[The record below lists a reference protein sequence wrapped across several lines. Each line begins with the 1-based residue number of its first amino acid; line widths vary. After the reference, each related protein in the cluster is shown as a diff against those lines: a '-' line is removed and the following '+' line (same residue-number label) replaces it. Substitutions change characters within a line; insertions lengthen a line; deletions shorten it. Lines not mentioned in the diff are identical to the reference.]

1 MKLSLFT
8 DYGATNS
15 TTVFDA
21 FSEAAKNMGFS
32 VVFNTFDADVYVI
45 WSVLWHGRM
54 AENKTVWKYAKE
66 HHKHVIVLEVG
77 GLVRNKTFKVGLG
90 GINNLAEFANKEN
103 LIAGRSQQLGLRL
116 KPWTDTGEH
125 ILICGQHTKSEQ
137 WMHRGDPVSWLQFLV
152 KQIRALSK
160 RTIIFRPH
168 PRDRAW
174 SIGLH
179 LHHAKI
185 HVPCKL
191 PNTYDDYDFDT
202 DLNMAWAVV
211 SPSSNPGLQSIING
225 VPAFVDEDSLALP
238 VANQS
243 IINIENP
250 NRPSRDLWF
259 EQLCHT
265 EWTVEEIA
273 AGVPLIRLINKINT

>member
-8 DYGATNS
+8 NYGATNS
-15 TTVFDA
+15 KTIFDA

-90 GINNLAEFANKEN
+90 GINNLAEFGNKEN
-103 LIAGRSQQLGLRL
+103 LIPGRSATLGLTL
-116 KPWTDTGEH
+116 KPWTNIGET
-125 ILICGQHTKSEQ
+125 ILICGQHSKSEQ
-137 WMHRGDPVSWLQFLV
+137 WATHGDPVAWLKTLTNQLH
-152 KQIRALSK
+152 ALSN
-160 RTIIFRPH
+160 RPIIFRPH
-168 PRDRAW
+168 PRDRSW
-174 SIGLH
+174 NIGLH
-179 LHHAKI
+179 IRNVDI
-185 HVPCKL
+185 HVPSKI
-191 PNTYDDYDFDT
+191 PNTYDDFDFDK
-202 DLNMAWAVV
+202 DLAGAWAVV
-211 SPSSNPGLQSIING
+211 SPTSNPGLQSIING
-225 VPAFVDEDSLALP
+225 VPAFVDADSLAWP
-238 VANQS
+238 VGNKS
-243 IINIENP
+243 ILNIENP

-265 EWTVEEIA
+265 EWTEEEIA
-273 AGVPLIRLINKINT
+273 RGVPLKRLINKINT